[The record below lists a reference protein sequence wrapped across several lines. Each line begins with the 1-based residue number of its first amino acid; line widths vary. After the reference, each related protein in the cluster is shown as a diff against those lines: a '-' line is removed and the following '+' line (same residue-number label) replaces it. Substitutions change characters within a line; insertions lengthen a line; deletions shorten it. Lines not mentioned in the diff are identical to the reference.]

1 MGQTNTQIPP
11 ELTSKILDNAPLGI
25 LISLQSGQ
33 VIWCNETL
41 VSWLNLSREQLSDI
55 TFNSMMQ
62 QHLHP
67 CEEQPGLLTVKDVEG
82 VPQKWLHSWIS
93 KIDVGGNMYQTVY
106 LTDVSNQVDLQGKLE
121 QLESVEPIS
130 GLLNRR
136 AMMQNL
142 EPLVSRSR
150 RYENPLSVIALGI
163 TNFEE
168 IKSEHSQAA
177 ANHAILEL
185 SHLLKDQLRWADIV
199 SRTDDDKI
207 MVVLPETEKSDAT
220 SLANKINTRIATLH
234 IKHDNVHIDLHTC
247 FGVAAWAKGNDS
259 LLLLRNANQALH
271 SACEKGSGSIV
282 TA

>member
-1 MGQTNTQIPP
+1 MGQVNSQIPP

-41 VSWLNLSREQLSDI
+41 VSWLNLSKEQLSDMSLASI
-55 TFNSMMQ
+55 MQ
-62 QHLHP
+62 HHLHP
-67 CEEQPGLLTVKDVEG
+67 CEEQQGLLTIRDEEG
-82 VPQKWLHSWIS
+82 VPRKWLHSWIS
-93 KIDVGGNMYQTVY
+93 KIDISGDMYQTHY
-106 LTDVSNQVDLQGKLE
+106 LTDVSSQVDLQGKLE
-121 QLESVEPIS
+121 QLETIEPIS

-163 TNFEE
+163 LNFED
-168 IKSEHSQAA
+168 IKAEHGQAA

-199 SRTDDDKI
+199 ARTDDDKI
-207 MVVLPETEKSDAT
+207 VVILPETEKSHAT
-220 SLANKINTRIATLH
+220 SLANKINSQITTLH
-234 IKHDNVHIDLHTC
+234 IKFDNVHIDLNAS

-259 LLLLRNANQALH
+259 LLLLRNANQALQD
-271 SACEKGSGSIV
+271 AREKGPGSIV
-282 TA
+282 TL

>member
-1 MGQTNTQIPP
+1 MGQANTNIPP

-25 LISLQSGQ
+25 LITLQSGQ
-33 VIWCNETL
+33 IIWCNETL
-41 VSWLNLSREQLSDI
+41 VSWLNLSKEQLSDMTLASI
-55 TFNSMMQ
+55 GQ

-67 CEEQPGLLTVKDVEG
+67 CEEQQGLLTINDAEG
-82 VPQKWLHSWIS
+82 VPRKWLHSWVS
-93 KIDVGGNMYQTVY
+93 KIDIGGNMYQTFY
-106 LTDVSNQVDLQGKLE
+106 LTDVSSQVDLQGKLE
-121 QLESVEPIS
+121 QLETTEPVS
-130 GLLNRR
+130 GLFNRR

-163 TNFEE
+163 TNFAA
-168 IKSEHSQAA
+168 IQSEHSQAA
-177 ANHAILEL
+177 ADHAITEL

-207 MVVLPETEKSDAT
+207 VVILPETEKSHAT
-220 SLANKINTRIATLH
+220 ALANKINTQIATLH
-234 IKHDNVHIDLHTC
+234 IMHDNQHIDLNAS

-259 LLLLRNANQALH
+259 LLLLRSANQALQ
-271 SACEKGSGSIV
+271 AAREAGPGQIV